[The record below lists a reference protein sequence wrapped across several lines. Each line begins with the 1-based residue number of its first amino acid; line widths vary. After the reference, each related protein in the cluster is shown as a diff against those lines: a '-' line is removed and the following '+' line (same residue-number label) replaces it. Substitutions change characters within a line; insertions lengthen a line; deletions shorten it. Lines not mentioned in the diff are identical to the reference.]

1 MEPKI
6 FTRVL
11 TREEQL
17 EKVFPTI
24 LRAMF
29 AEYDMIQHGGLFEE
43 ELKEKYTKILLRE
56 VKIRVNLK

>member
-29 AEYDMIQHGGLFEE
+29 AEYIMVHEPDKLI
-43 ELKEKYTKILLRE
+43 EKYTKILLRE
-56 VKIRVNLK
+56 VKSRVYLK